1 MSKLMSYAQ
10 DFLEAVG
17 NDLGYDESNLPE
29 FNDIQMVWRHHIPIW
44 DYKGMTEEEYYGVDE
59 NEGKTMP

>member
-1 MSKLMSYAQ
+1 MSYAQ

-44 DYKGMTEEEYYGVDE
+44 DYKGMTEEEYYDMDR
-59 NEGKTMP
+59 N